1 MKNKPWTDDEN
12 IIVVNAYFELKKLLD
27 RGNINIT
34 KFINNI
40 TDQNNLNRSKRAVES
55 KFQNISAILI
65 KKELSFLENFKPYT
79 NFQKSLEKI
88 VEDYLNQHDY
98 QN

>member
-1 MKNKPWTDDEN
+1 MRNKPWTDDEN
-12 IIVVNAYFELKKLLD
+12 KIVVNAYFELKSLD
-27 RGNINIT
+27 GGNINIT

-40 TDQNNLNRSKRAVES
+40 TDQNDLNRSKRAVES

-98 QN
+98 